1 MYCVAWLKD
10 GRSQSPLGK
19 IYWFHLLFEIK
30 SIFIVIILLLQ
41 FLFIFV
47 IKGLNSSKSDYGCFN
62 LNEKIISK
70 WTAMRCFIMK
80 KKEFYFML
88 MWILVTAW
96 WPASENEERGRKNIN
111 LSIRNC
117 LLFSCF
123 AFGIYGLKWQLTV
136 TIFSNYCIL
145 IEEGYFNDLKLFV
158 NDINKMLSLQNVK
171 L

>member
-19 IYWFHLLFEIK
+19 IYWFHLLFKIK

-80 KKEFYFML
+80 KKRILLYANVNSCNSMVASQWKWRKREKKHQLVNSKLLVVFMFCFRDI
-88 MWILVTAW
+88 WIKMTTDRYNFFKL
-96 WPASENEERGRKNIN
+96 
-111 LSIRNC
+111 LHIR
-117 LLFSCF
+117 
-123 AFGIYGLKWQLTV
+123 
-136 TIFSNYCIL
+136 
-145 IEEGYFNDLKLFV
+145 
-158 NDINKMLSLQNVK
+158 
-171 L
+171 